1 VVSVQLCKL
10 ISKESANV
18 PSPQIDRAWKLTSD
32 SGLDESQTKAVIS
45 ALNFILTTAT
55 KHHTEAA
62 RLTTS
67 SLSLPKENSDA
78 IARAYKANYLAMA
91 EVPKLTLHV
100 KSRQCLELLQWT
112 GT

>member
-1 VVSVQLCKL
+1 MVSVQLCKL

-55 KHHTEAA
+55 KHHTEDTTLNTE
-62 RLTTS
+62 LTQ
-67 SLSLPKENSDA
+67 LGLPKENSDA

-91 EVPKLTLHV
+91 EVLKTAHFAREV
-100 KSRQCLELLQWT
+100 
-112 GT
+112 